1 MARFFPFPSSHQRSP
16 RDRDYRQLPA
26 DADQNASPKKVH
38 PFRRRHTQIALAS
51 VVLFLGAVGLW
62 LRLFLTGA
70 VGIPKPILYALAKD
84 SKLPP
89 LYSRFHQ
96 YELSLPQHHLD
107 PASPNAA
114 ETQYFWIANHM
125 TRNGWGNAMQ
135 ELLLN
140 SYLAYHANRSFV
152 FNNFTWDEGV
162 SDYSIYNLKPIPSR
176 IPLTAL
182 IRGPTVGGPFPPG
195 DHAPLAVMKE
205 FWDTTCQNPT
215 VIDNNAV
222 VATWGGEDPTSQAIV
237 DKWIGLLDASHDR
250 CVEVAKDPRQL
261 FDIWLLQDGNRLLDL
276 WPAFSQSPIL
286 RHFRWSDLVELAFDT
301 NREVFAPSNTVES
314 NLMSV
319 PDNVPS
325 PERYTVIPGLLA
337 LHIRRGDFIR
347 HCKRLAGWNANF
359 VGYNAFP
366 SLPDR
371 ELRPADLDPGA
382 LDELYR
388 VRCFPE
394 IDEIVRKVE
403 NVRSTEAGRGMQHLY
418 IMTNAPADWILELK
432 AALQHVGTWENIAS
446 SRDILVNKEQEYV
459 KQAVDML
466 IGQRAQVFIGNGF
479 SSLTGQVTMLRMANN
494 FPAAS
499 NRLW

>member
-140 SYLAYHANRSFV
+140 SYLAYRANRSFV

-182 IRGPTVGGPFPPG
+182 IRG
-195 DHAPLAVMKE
+195 
-205 FWDTTCQNPT
+205 
-215 VIDNNAV
+215 
-222 VATWGGEDPTSQAIV
+222 
-237 DKWIGLLDASHDR
+237 
-250 CVEVAKDPRQL
+250 
-261 FDIWLLQDGNRLLDL
+261 
-276 WPAFSQSPIL
+276 
-286 RHFRWSDLVELAFDT
+286 
-301 NREVFAPSNTVES
+301 
-314 NLMSV
+314 
-319 PDNVPS
+319 
-325 PERYTVIPGLLA
+325 
-337 LHIRRGDFIR
+337 
-347 HCKRLAGWNANF
+347 
-359 VGYNAFP
+359 
-366 SLPDR
+366 
-371 ELRPADLDPGA
+371 
-382 LDELYR
+382 
-388 VRCFPE
+388 
-394 IDEIVRKVE
+394 
-403 NVRSTEAGRGMQHLY
+403 
-418 IMTNAPADWILELK
+418 
-432 AALQHVGTWENIAS
+432 
-446 SRDILVNKEQEYV
+446 
-459 KQAVDML
+459 
-466 IGQRAQVFIGNGF
+466 
-479 SSLTGQVTMLRMANN
+479 
-494 FPAAS
+494 
-499 NRLW
+499 